1 MKTLNR
7 KIKITLVM
15 VTILASMLAISEAAS
30 KITVI
35 AGRERVETSLIS
47 SIMDKDDSRRTVVFA
62 NADNFADAL
71 SATNLVNKYN
81 ARLILVSKKTK
92 SINDHLDKI
101 NPERIFFVGGVNT
114 LYGESIDNIEAKYS
128 NERIDGESKVKRI
141 WGKDRYETNAKT
153 LEYTGYKDVGVA
165 SGEKFPD
172 ALAASGLLFEKNLG
186 LKLVKHGPYDVGD
199 LNVVY
204 TFGGR
209 NSVSQDG
216 GMRLEGTDRYRT
228 SEAIM
233 SEIKDPNIGIIARGD
248 NFADALSS
256 LNLLRYNN
264 GVGVV
269 FISNA
274 KLSKEQLE
282 YTKRMSE
289 IIVVGQRISE
299 ETLNDISNY
308 NNLDKYL
315 IKKYTGDI
323 EGKFNKKPVVQR
335 SVENKLETIN
345 HPSKVL
351 KLSMN
356 KAYSNKLRFKVEDG
370 DIKVFSKNGG
380 KEFVLC
386 AISID
391 DEGEDFRGAK
401 RIGTI
406 TKNGQKK
413 VVMIFYTNYREVDAE
428 LKGIAFK
435 NFVKNG
441 RLLDSVLNS
450 GIEGING
457 YKFTKEKNVSY
468 YTDWYNID

>member
-1 MKTLNR
+1 MKKLNG
-7 KIKITLVM
+7 KIKFISALVA
-15 VTILASMLAISEAAS
+15 ILASMIVISEAAS
-30 KITVI
+30 KLTVI
-35 AGRERVETSLIS
+35 AGRDRVETSLIS

-92 SINDHLDKI
+92 NINDHLDKI

-128 NERIDGESKVKRI
+128 NEWIDGEPKVRRI
-141 WGKDRYETNAKT
+141 WGKDRYETNTKT

-172 ALAASGLLFEKNLG
+172 ALAAAGLLFEKNLG
-186 LKLVKHGPYDVGD
+186 LKLVKYGPYEVGD
-199 LNVVY
+199 LNVIY

-216 GMRLEGTDRYRT
+216 GKRLEGSNRYKT

-233 SEIKDPNIGIIARGD
+233 SEINDPNVGIIARGD

-256 LNLLRYNN
+256 LNLLRYNK

-269 FISNA
+269 FISDA

-282 YTKRMSE
+282 YTKKMSE

-299 ETLNDISNY
+299 ETLNDISKY
-308 NNLDKYL
+308 NNLDNYL

-323 EGKFNKKPVVQR
+323 WGKFNKKPVVQKPI
-335 SVENKLETIN
+335 ENKLETIN
-345 HPSKVL
+345 HPSNTL

-356 KAYSNKLRFKVEDG
+356 KAYLNKLKFKVEDG
-370 DIKVFSKNGG
+370 DITVYSKNGG
-380 KEFVLC
+380 KEYILC
-386 AISID
+386 AISVD
-391 DEGEDFRGAK
+391 NEGEDFRAIK

-413 VVMIFYTNYREVDAE
+413 VVMIGYTNYRDVDRE
-428 LKGIAFK
+428 LKGEALK

-441 RLLDSVLNS
+441 RLADSVLNS

-457 YKFTKEKNVSY
+457 YKYTKEKNVNY